1 VDGPQDGDDELCD
14 QIPETEATVLGDPG
28 CLEEVPVEEVLAEP
42 DSMPRPS
49 NVDLDGLSDLGCLED
64 IKTAMAFINAL
75 RGTSLDDD
83 HNKLSRDA
91 VERLRNPPTSPSDVN
106 DDFRLGLDLFL
117 AHLNSSQ
124 EAYNKTREAI
134 HRRHPDD
141 KIPSYDQMKCRIA
154 EMTGVVPIVHHMCPN
169 TCLAFTGPFV
179 NDESCRMC
187 GHP

>member
-1 VDGPQDGDDELCD
+1 VDGPQDGDDELRD

-75 RGTSLDDD
+75 RGASLDDD

-91 VERLRNPPTSPSDVN
+91 VERL
-106 DDFRLGLDLFL
+106 
-117 AHLNSSQ
+117 
-124 EAYNKTREAI
+124 
-134 HRRHPDD
+134 
-141 KIPSYDQMKCRIA
+141 
-154 EMTGVVPIVHHMCPN
+154 
-169 TCLAFTGPFV
+169 
-179 NDESCRMC
+179 
-187 GHP
+187 